1 MSISLS
7 RYQLSPTR
15 EVSSSLYLA
24 NKPLVLVIVAVLVMA
39 SFWHVYLQHQSYEI
53 GNQLSVLKTQEAT
66 VIFQNQVVQE
76 KINQQLDSDHQGLI
90 APSPQRVIHLKE
102 VNL

>member
-7 RYQLSPTR
+7 RYQFSPTR

-24 NKPLVLVIVAVLVMA
+24 NKPLALAIVVALVMT
-39 SFWHVYLQHQSYEI
+39 SFWHVYLQHQSYAI
-53 GNQLSVLKTQEAT
+53 GNQLSVLRTQEASM
-66 VIFQNQVVQE
+66 IFQNQVVQE
-76 KINQQLDSDHQGLI
+76 RINQQLNSGPQGLI

-102 VNL
+102 ANS